1 MARKIQVLLVDDLDG
16 TDLGENGTTVS
27 FGFQGTSYEIDLSD
41 KNAKAMQDAFGRYV
55 EHARKA
61 ETTSTRRAGGTRR
74 SSPATGHD
82 GDTKAARLWLIQHGF
97 LTSDSRGRISG
108 ENWERYNSRNQTKI
122 ETPEPKLR
130 DVRGADAGAEAPA
143 VTSEAPKTAKSDPQ
157 GNSQKAEKPAPKEKG
172 TAGVAALLP

>member
-27 FGFQGTSYEIDLSD
+27 FGFNGTSYEIDLSD

-55 EHARKA
+55 QHARKA
-61 ETTSTRRAGGTRR
+61 ETTSTRRGARR

-82 GDTKAARLWLIQHGF
+82 GDTKAARAWLIEKGF
-97 LTSDSRGRISG
+97 LTPESRGRISG
-108 ENWERYNSRNQTKI
+108 ENWERYNSRGQTQI
-122 ETPEPKLR
+122 ATP
-130 DVRGADAGAEAPA
+130 AEAP
-143 VTSEAPKTAKSDPQ
+143 VTSGTAEAAKPAKAAPQ
-157 GNSQKAEKPAPKEKG
+157 GNSQKAEKPAPKVNG